1 MPNKFKPGDYVKSRR
16 FKGVAMYVHNYSV
29 MYHHH
34 DHVDGT
40 YEDVLCDDLYDCV
53 MVGDDMVY
61 KIDEE
66 DLELLPVSDFCY
78 ECGQIGCK
86 HSVMEEE

>member
-1 MPNKFKPGDYVKSRR
+1 MPNKFKPGDYVKSKR
-16 FKGVAMYVHNYSV
+16 FSGIAMYVYRNTTIHR
-29 MYHHH
+29 
-34 DHVDGT
+34 DLDDDGFL
-40 YEDVLCDDLYDCV
+40 EEIVADDCYDCV
-53 MVGDDMVY
+53 MVGDDMIH

-86 HSVMEEE
+86 HNVMEEE